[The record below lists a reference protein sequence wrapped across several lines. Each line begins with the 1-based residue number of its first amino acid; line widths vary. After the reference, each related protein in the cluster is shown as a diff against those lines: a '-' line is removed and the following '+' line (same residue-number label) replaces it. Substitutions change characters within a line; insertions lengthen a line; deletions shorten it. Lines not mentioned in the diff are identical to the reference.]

1 MSTLIN
7 IFIGLF
13 VVATLIP
20 FIRLIKGP
28 TVFDRLLSIGAIGGK
43 TMALILLI
51 GLHFERLDMF
61 IDITLA
67 YATLNFIGGIFVA
80 EYFRLKKEES

>member
-1 MSTLIN
+1 MELILN

-13 VVATLIP
+13 VIAISIP
-20 FIRLIKGP
+20 FVRLVKGP

-43 TMALILLI
+43 TIALILLI
-51 GLHFERLDMF
+51 GLKYDRLDMF

-67 YATLNFIGGIFVA
+67 YASLNFIGGIFVA
-80 EYFRLKKEES
+80 EYFRLKETN

>member
-1 MSTLIN
+1 MEIVLN

-13 VVATLIP
+13 VVAILIP

-43 TMALILLI
+43 TIALVLLI
-51 GLHFERLDMF
+51 GLQFDRLNMF
-61 IDITLA
+61 IDIALA
-67 YATLNFIGGIFVA
+67 YAALNFISGIVVA
-80 EYFRLKKEES
+80 EYFRMRREDH